1 MTIDQPTVRRGTNL
15 PRMGDF
21 NESVVLDAIRRAPDG
36 LSRVELAAA
45 TGLSAQTVSNICR
58 RLLDRGLVVEA
69 GKKGGRLGKPRTVLQ
84 VRPGGSFA
92 IGVHLDPAVVTYV
105 VLDLVGGVVH
115 RMRRPTPQVVDQART
130 LADMSAAVERLVND
144 SGIPRERILGLG
156 VAVPGPID
164 PVAGAVVEPPQL
176 AGWER
181 VPLRDQLSRVT
192 GWPVVI
198 DKDVIAAAI
207 AERWAGAAV
216 HSGNFLFFYLGTGSG
231 MGAVVNDVVL
241 RGVSGNAGEIGG
253 LDANCTTYAL
263 VNEAIERGVLGPEKA
278 PVGPGE
284 AERSLLDLV
293 ALADAGDSGA
303 QSIIDGWARRVG
315 LGVSAAATLVDSEL
329 IVFGGPIWPH
339 LSRLFLPV
347 INPIV
352 ASSPFV
358 GKMHE
363 TRVTGTALGDDVGA
377 VGAACLVLDQTLS
390 ARPQSLLLT

>member
-1 MTIDQPTVRRGTNL
+1 
-15 PRMGDF
+15 MGDY
-21 NESVVLDAIRRAPDG
+21 NESVVLDAIRRASDG
-36 LSRVELAAA
+36 LSRVELVAA

-69 GKKGGRLGKPRTVLQ
+69 GKKGSGRPGKPRTVLQ
-84 VRPGGSFA
+84 VSPAGGFA

-105 VLDLVGGVVH
+105 VLDLVGGVV
-115 RMRRPTPQVVDQART
+115 RSRRQPTPQVVDQTQT
-130 LADMSAAVERLVND
+130 LADMSVAVERLVDD
-144 SGIPRERILGLG
+144 SGIPRDRILGLG

-164 PVAGAVVEPPQL
+164 PVAGAVVEPPHL
-176 AGWER
+176 AGWGR
-181 VPLRDQLSRVT
+181 VPLQHQLSRTT
-192 GWPVVI
+192 GWPVVM

-241 RGVSGNAGEIGG
+241 RGVSGNAGEVGG

-263 VNEAIERGVLGPEKA
+263 VDEAIERGVLGPEKA

-293 ALADAGDSGA
+293 ALVDGGDTTA

-315 LGVSAAATLVDSEL
+315 LGVSAAATLVDAEL

-347 INPIV
+347 IEPIV

-358 GKMHE
+358 RKMHE
-363 TRVTGTALGDDVGA
+363 TTVTGTALGDDVGA
-377 VGAACLVLDQTLS
+377 VGAACLVLDQILS
-390 ARPQSLLLT
+390 AQPQSLLLA